1 MNNGSN
7 NDVAKNFR
15 KDVDQMNY
23 SYLAML
29 GAGIGSPVIK
39 TIVKVFNKKDREN
52 LKTGDV
58 ATLFKLLGFGL
69 ITGGPAAI
77 FVSLMTYLQAESTIR
92 INFDM
97 CLFD

>member
-52 LKTGDV
+52 IKTGDV
-58 ATLFKLLGFGL
+58 ATLGHL
-69 ITGGPAAI
+69 
-77 FVSLMTYLQAESTIR
+77 
-92 INFDM
+92 
-97 CLFD
+97 